1 MAAKPPNFSGIE
13 RDFNVKKLSLLGFVM
28 LLGLAACGKKDGEA
42 GGDGGG
48 GGGGGGAVKGSCETH
63 TKCTEYT
70 KGGLGLEL
78 VKGLCEGMKDPTFK
92 SVWSEGKPC
101 AHDKALGTCTLA
113 ESGETYYYLPETDGD
128 QIFGYK
134 NVDDA
139 KKDCE
144 SELTKG
150 KFAAT
155 PGFKF
160 PPLKVKGVCVSAKFK
175 TCEEAL
181 ALHGG
186 IMKSNCESS
195 EGKWTE
201 GEGKCPTE
209 NVVGTCEAEDGKIF
223 YTAGY
228 GYEKPAPYVTVKKK
242 AEDDCKTHGDK
253 AKYTEAAGA
262 ADMKAAGAAPA
273 AKGAPTAAPKG
284 GLPGKPAPK
293 K

>member
-1 MAAKPPNFSGIE
+1 M
-13 RDFNVKKLSLLGFVM
+13 KKLSLLGFVV
-28 LLGLAACGKKDGEA
+28 LVGLVACGKKDGD
-42 GGDGGG
+42 GDGGAG
-48 GGGGGGAVKGSCETH
+48 SAGGAVKASCETH

-78 VKGLCEGMKDPTFK
+78 IKGLCEGMKDATYK

-101 AHDKALGTCTLA
+101 AREKALGTCALS
-113 ESGETYYYLPETDGD
+113 ESGETYYYFPKTDAD
-128 QIFGYK
+128 EILGYD
-134 NVDDA
+134 NADDA

-144 SELTKG
+144 NELTKG
-150 KFAAT
+150 KFTAT
-155 PGFKF
+155 AGFKF
-160 PPLKVKGVCVSAKFK
+160 PPMKVKAVCVSAKFK

-186 IMKSNCESS
+186 IMKANCESS

-209 NVVGTCEAEDGKIF
+209 NVVGTCEAADGKIF
-223 YTAGY
+223 YGAGY
-228 GYEKPAPYVTVKKK
+228 GYEKAAPYVTVKKK

-253 AKYTEAAGA
+253 VKYVEAAGA
-262 ADMKAAGAAPA
+262 ADMKAAAGGGGGAATP
-273 AKGAPTAAPKG
+273 APKG
-284 GLPGKPAPK
+284 GAPAKPAGLPGKPPAK

>member
-1 MAAKPPNFSGIE
+1 MAAEGCPFSKEERGIP
-13 RDFNVKKLSLLGFVM
+13 NVKKLSLLGFVM
-28 LLGLAACGKKDGEA
+28 VLGLAACGKKDAA
-42 GGDGGG
+42 GDGGSGGG
-48 GGGGGGAVKGSCETH
+48 GGGDAVKGSCETQ
-63 TKCTEYT
+63 TKCVEYT

-78 VKGLCEGMKDPTFK
+78 VKGLCEGMKDPKYK
-92 SVWSEGKPC
+92 SVWSEGKACP
-101 AHDKALGTCTLA
+101 HDKHLGTCAIA
-113 ESGETYYYLPETDGD
+113 ESGETYYYFPKTDAD
-128 QIFGYK
+128 DILGY
-134 NVDDA
+134 DTSEEA

-144 SELTKG
+144 GDLVKG
-150 KFAAT
+150 KFTPT

-160 PPLKVKGVCVSAKFK
+160 PPMKVKGVCVSAKFK

-186 IMKSNCESS
+186 IMKSNCEGS

-209 NVVGTCEAEDGKIF
+209 AVIGTCEADDAKIF
-223 YTAGY
+223 YGAGY
-228 GYEKPAPYVTVKKK
+228 GYEKPSPYVTVKKK

-253 AKYTEAAGA
+253 SKYTESAGA
-262 ADMKAAGAAPA
+262 ADMKPAGGAAAPA
-273 AKGAPTAAPKG
+273 KGGTAPAKG